1 VRHCSCNLGH
11 LAYRRSTGIIYIDE
25 ADKLARR
32 VGGGDGL
39 QRDVGGEGV
48 QQALLRMME
57 GSIVTVTAKPGAT
70 GEAAGGMGPGEGRRG
85 RGVNMREWPVW
96 HRTKS
101 IVNDTG
107 VAGQPET
114 YQVDTSNVL
123 FILSGAFVGL
133 DKLVKRRITKG
144 VGERRTVPSD
154 TDGF

>member
-1 VRHCSCNLGH
+1 MRRCSRNLKH
-11 LAYRRSTGIIYIDE
+11 LAYKRSTGIIYIDE

-57 GSIVTVTAKPGAT
+57 GSLVTVTAKPGAN

-85 RGVNMREWPVW
+85 RGANMREWLIW
-96 HRTKS
+96 HRIKS
-101 IVNDTG
+101 IVDDTG

-144 VGERRTVPSD
+144 VSERRTLPGETND
-154 TDGF
+154 F